1 MNTQKAV
8 SIGLIALAL
17 LMSAA
22 GSLFG
27 LYSVFGWFDEALHAY
42 FSFTVA
48 LLLALYAYGTVLTGG
63 RSHEA
68 LLVLAVAGLGL
79 AVGTLWEM
87 WEWLYDLYVTDNVIL
102 GKTDTMI
109 DLSLDLAG
117 GVVAGLISLPML
129 KRVKRGRKDA
139 ESH

>member
-1 MNTQKAV
+1 MNAQKAT

-17 LMSAA
+17 LTSAS
-22 GSLFG
+22 GSLFE
-27 LYSVFGWFDEALHAY
+27 LYDVFWWFDEVLHVY

-48 LLLALYAYGTVLTGG
+48 LLLALYAYGAVLTGR
-63 RSHEA
+63 RSNEA

-87 WEWLYDLYVTDNVIL
+87 WEWLYDLYVADNVIL

-109 DLSLDLAG
+109 DLLLDLAG
-117 GVVAGLISLPML
+117 GVVAGLVSLPML
-129 KRVKRGRKDA
+129 R
-139 ESH
+139 SHRLKNR